1 LGLKQQ
7 KSLKRF
13 LSSKKS
19 QSSLLAQTRRF
30 EKKPTDAA
38 MQKPDYAILNTVNS
52 PKDLKRL
59 SRQQLKAL
67 SQEIRQKI
75 LETVSKN
82 GGHLGGPLGAVEL
95 TLAVHY
101 VYNAPYDK
109 IVIDTGHQSYAHK
122 LITGRRNNFYTLRQY
137 KGICGF
143 CNISESEY
151 DVFGA
156 GHASTAISAALGIAK
171 SRDFKRE
178 RYKVVAI
185 VGDGALT
192 AGLAFEGLNN
202 AGYLKTDIL
211 VILNDNRMSI
221 SPNVGAISNY
231 LNKIVLKEGYFKLR
245 KKTKALLN
253 KIPGIGPDEVDKV
266 FKMQERLRTMTSESN
281 FFESMGFQ
289 YFGPIDGHNLDE
301 IIPALRNV
309 KNLKGPVLL
318 HLKTEKGKGYAFA
331 EEDID
336 KFHGMSP
343 FDPVNGQ
350 KYVTTT
356 KLTYTDAFANALIR
370 IAEED
375 KRIVA
380 ITAAMKG
387 GTGLNK
393 FEKHFPERTI
403 DVGIAE
409 QHAVTF
415 AAGLAINGMKPVC
428 AIYSTFLQ
436 RAYDQIIHDV
446 CLQNLGVI
454 FALDRAG
461 LVGDDGPTHNGP
473 FDIAYFRAVPNITIM
488 VPKDENELQHML
500 YTATLL
506 KGPCSLRYPR
516 GNAVGVGLDSE
527 LRKLEIGKGEVIKE
541 GNDLLI
547 LGVGPILYDAMQA
560 VEEIKCSATIINAR
574 FVKPIDE
581 SLILKYA
588 RKIKKI
594 ITLEEA
600 TLNGGFG
607 SAVLELLED
616 KDVKANVKRI
626 GIPDNFI
633 EHGKPDIQKK
643 LAGIDK
649 ESIKNA
655 INEILDKK

>member
-1 LGLKQQ
+1 
-7 KSLKRF
+7 
-13 LSSKKS
+13 
-19 QSSLLAQTRRF
+19 
-30 EKKPTDAA
+30 

-626 GIPDNFI
+626 GIADNFI
-633 EHGKPDIQKK
+633 EHRKPDIQKK

>member
-1 LGLKQQ
+1 
-7 KSLKRF
+7 
-13 LSSKKS
+13 
-19 QSSLLAQTRRF
+19 
-30 EKKPTDAA
+30 

>member
-1 LGLKQQ
+1 MKRDKTLK
-7 KSLKRF
+7 KL
-13 LSSKKS
+13 LLSKKS
-19 QSSLLAQTRRF
+19 QSSLFGQQISDEAQVK
-30 EKKPTDAA
+30 E
-38 MQKPDYAILNTVNS
+38 QKRNNILDTINS
-52 PKDLKRL
+52 PKDLKSL
-59 SRQQLKAL
+59 DRQHLNILAH
-67 SQEIRQKI
+67 EIREKI
-75 LETVSKN
+75 LEVVSKN

-101 VYNAPYDK
+101 VFNAPYDK
-109 IVIDTGHQSYAHK
+109 IVVDTGHQSYPHK
-122 LITGRRNNFYTLRQY
+122 LVTGRRDNFHTLRQY
-137 KGICGF
+137 KGVCGF
-143 CNISESEY
+143 CNIEESEY

-171 SRDFKRE
+171 ARDFKDE
-178 RYKVVAI
+178 NHKIVAI
-185 VGDGALT
+185 VGDGAIT

-202 AGYLKTDIL
+202 AGASKTDIL
-211 VILNDNRMSI
+211 IILNDNRMSI
-221 SPNVGAISNY
+221 SPNVGAMSNH
-231 LNKIVLKEGYFKLR
+231 LNKIVLHPGYFELRRKTGNFLR
-245 KKTKALLN
+245 KIGVGEDSVNKLSKAEEL
-253 KIPGIGPDEVDKV
+253 
-266 FKMQERLRTMTSESN
+266 LRTLATQGL

-301 IIPALRNV
+301 LIPALQNI

-318 HLKTEKGKGYAFA
+318 HVKTEKGKGYAFA
-331 EEDID
+331 EKDID

-343 FDPVNGQ
+343 FDPMNGQ
-350 KYVTTT
+350 KYVATT

-370 IAEED
+370 IAEQD

-380 ITAAMKG
+380 ITAAMKS

-393 FEKHFPERTI
+393 FEKHFPERTF

-415 AAGLAINGMKPVC
+415 AGGLAISGMKPVC

-473 FDIAYFRAVPNITIM
+473 FDIAYFRAIPNIIIM
-488 VPKDENELQHML
+488 IPKDENELQHML

-506 KGPCSLRYPR
+506 KAPCTLRYPR
-516 GNAVGVGLDSE
+516 GNGIGVGLDTE
-527 LRKLEIGKGEVIKE
+527 FKKLEIGKGEIIKE

-547 LGVGPILYDAMQA
+547 LGVGPILYDAIQII
-560 VEEIKCSATIINAR
+560 EELKCNATIINAR
-574 FVKPIDE
+574 FVKPLDE
-581 SLILKYA
+581 ELILKYA
-588 RKIKKI
+588 KKIKNI
-594 ITLEEA
+594 ITLEEG
-600 TLNGGFG
+600 TVNGGFG
-607 SAVLELLED
+607 SAVVELLQD
-616 KDVKANVKRI
+616 KGIQANVKRI
-626 GIPDNFI
+626 GVPDTFI

-649 ESIKNA
+649 DSIKEA
-655 INEILDKK
+655 IEEMLRKK

>member
-1 LGLKQQ
+1 
-7 KSLKRF
+7 
-13 LSSKKS
+13 
-19 QSSLLAQTRRF
+19 
-30 EKKPTDAA
+30 
-38 MQKPDYAILNTVNS
+38 MQKPDYTILNSVNS
-52 PKDLKRL
+52 PKDIRRL
-59 SRQQLKAL
+59 GRGQLKLLAN
-67 SQEIRQKI
+67 EIRQKI

-122 LITGRRNNFYTLRQY
+122 LITGRRNNFHTLRQY

-202 AGYLKTDIL
+202 AGYLKADIL

-318 HLKTEKGKGYAFA
+318 HVKTEKGKGYAFA

-446 CLQNLGVI
+446 CLQKLGVI
-454 FALDRAG
+454 FAMDRAG

-560 VEEIKCSATIINAR
+560 VEELKCNSTVINAR
-574 FVKPIDE
+574 FVKPLDE

-588 RKIKKI
+588 RKIKNI

-600 TLNGGFG
+600 ALNGGFG
-607 SAVLELLED
+607 SAVIELLED
-616 KDVKANVKRI
+616 KGVKANVKRI

>member
-1 LGLKQQ
+1 MGLKQQ

>member
-1 LGLKQQ
+1 MAKR
-7 KSLKRF
+7 KSFKRF

-19 QSSLLAQTRRF
+19 QSSLLVQTQRF
-30 EKKPTDAA
+30 GKKMTGEAV
-38 MQKPDYAILNTVNS
+38 QKPVYDILNTVNS
-52 PKDLKRL
+52 PKDIKRL
-59 SRQQLKAL
+59 GSWQLKMLA
-67 SQEIRQKI
+67 SQIRQKI

-82 GGHLGGPLGAVEL
+82 GGHLGSPLGAVEL
-95 TLAVHY
+95 MLAVHY

-109 IVIDTGHQSYAHK
+109 IVIDTGHQSYPHK
-122 LITGRRNNFYTLRQY
+122 LITGRRENFHTLRQY
-137 KGICGF
+137 KGVCGF
-143 CNISESEY
+143 CNIFESEY

-171 SRDFKRE
+171 ARDYQNK
-178 RYKVVAI
+178 KHNVVAI
-185 VGDGALT
+185 VGDGTIT

-202 AGYLKTDIL
+202 LGASKTDML

-221 SPNVGAISNY
+221 SPNVGAISDY
-231 LNKIVLKEGYFKLR
+231 LNRIVLRQGYFKLR
-245 KKTKALLN
+245 KKTRSLLE
-253 KIPGIGPDEVDKV
+253 KIPGIGLEEVDKV
-266 FKMQERLRTMTSESN
+266 FKMQERLRTITSEGV
-281 FFESMGFQ
+281 FFESLGFQ
-289 YFGPIDGHNLDE
+289 YFGPIDGHNVDD
-301 IIPALRNV
+301 IILALRNV
-309 KNLKGPVLL
+309 KHLKGPVLL
-318 HLKTEKGKGYAFA
+318 HVKTEKGKGYAFA
-331 EEDID
+331 EKDID

-350 KYVTTT
+350 KYVTATR
-356 KLTYTDAFANALIR
+356 LTYTDAFANALIR
-370 IAEED
+370 IAEDD

-380 ITAAMKG
+380 ITAAMKS

-415 AAGLAINGMKPVC
+415 AAGLAISGMKPVC

-436 RAYDQIIHDV
+436 RAYDQIVHDV

-473 FDIAYFRAVPNITIM
+473 FDIAYFRAIPNITIM

-506 KGPCSLRYPR
+506 KGPCALRYPR
-516 GNAVGVGLDSE
+516 GNGIGVGLDSE
-527 LRKLEIGKGEVIKE
+527 FRKLEMGKGEVINE
-541 GNDLLI
+541 GKDLLI
-547 LGVGPILYDAMQA
+547 IGIGPILYDAIDVVQ
-560 VEEIKCSATIINAR
+560 ELKCSAAIINAR
-574 FVKPIDE
+574 FAKPLDE
-581 SLILKYA
+581 ELILRYA
-588 RKIKKI
+588 KKFKRI

-600 TLNGGFG
+600 AIKGGFG
-607 SAVLELLED
+607 SAVLELLN
-616 KDVKANVKRI
+616 KSGIKSNVKTI
-626 GIPDNFI
+626 GIPDDFI

-649 ESIKNA
+649 ESIRKA
-655 INEILDKK
+655 IQEILGKK

>member
-1 LGLKQQ
+1 MKKNKAIKKL
-7 KSLKRF
+7 

-19 QSSLLAQTRRF
+19 QSSLLGQEITQEAQK
-30 EKKPTDAA
+30 E
-38 MQKPDYAILNTVNS
+38 QKRANILGTINS
-52 PKDLKRL
+52 PKDIKGLDKV
-59 SRQQLKAL
+59 QLKVLA
-67 SQEIRQKI
+67 QDIRDKI
-75 LETVSKN
+75 LEVVSKN

-101 VYNAPYDK
+101 VFNAPYDK
-109 IVIDTGHQSYAHK
+109 IIIDTGHQSYPHK
-122 LITGRRNNFYTLRQY
+122 LVTGRKDNFHSLRQY
-137 KGICGF
+137 KGVCGF
-143 CNISESEY
+143 CNIFESEY

-156 GHASTAISAALGIAK
+156 GHASTAVSAALGIAK
-171 SRDFKRE
+171 ARDFKNE
-178 RYKVVAI
+178 NHKIVAI
-185 VGDGALT
+185 VGDGAIT

-202 AGYLKTDIL
+202 AGASKTDIL
-211 VILNDNRMSI
+211 IILNDNRMSI

-231 LNKIVLKEGYFKLR
+231 LNKIVLYPGYFEMR
-245 KKTKALLN
+245 KKARNFLTK
-253 KIPGIGPDEVDKV
+253 IGIGEEGVSKLG
-266 FKMQERLRTMTSESN
+266 KLEERLRTIATQGL

-289 YFGPIDGHNLDE
+289 YFGPIDGHNFDE
-301 IIPALRNV
+301 LIPALQNV

-318 HLKTEKGKGYAFA
+318 HVKTEKGKGYTFA
-331 EEDID
+331 EKDLE
-336 KFHGMSP
+336 KLHGMSK
-343 FDPVNGQ
+343 FDPINGQ

-356 KLTYTDAFANALIR
+356 NITYTDAFANALIR

-380 ITAAMKG
+380 ITAAMKS

-393 FEKHFPERTI
+393 FEKHFPDRTI

-415 AAGLAINGMKPVC
+415 AAGLAISGMKPVC

-446 CLQNLGVI
+446 CLQNLGVV

-473 FDIAYFRAVPNITIM
+473 FDIAYFRAIPNVTIM

-506 KGPCSLRYPR
+506 EGPCSLRYPR
-516 GNAVGVGLDSE
+516 GSGVGIGLDSE
-527 LRKLEIGKGEVIKE
+527 FRKLEIGKGKVLKE

-547 LGVGPILYDAMQA
+547 VGVGPILYDAIN
-560 VEEIKCSATIINAR
+560 VIEELKCSATIINAR
-574 FVKPIDE
+574 FVKPLDE
-581 SLILKYA
+581 ELILNYA
-588 RKIKKI
+588 KKIKKI

-600 TLNGGFG
+600 TINGGFG

-616 KDVKANVKRI
+616 NGVKANVKRI

-649 ESIKNA
+649 ESIKKA
-655 INEILDKK
+655 IEEMLSKR

>member
-1 LGLKQQ
+1 MEQHQ
-7 KSLKRF
+7 SYQDNT
-13 LSSKKS
+13 KK
-19 QSSLLAQTRRF
+19 TN
-30 EKKPTDAA
+30 
-38 MQKPDYAILNTVNS
+38 ILDKINS
-52 PKDLKRL
+52 PKELKRL
-59 SRQQLKAL
+59 NKAQLKILA
-67 SQEIRQKI
+67 QEIRNKI
-75 LETVSKN
+75 LEVVSKN
-82 GGHLGGPLGAVEL
+82 GGHLGGPFGAVEL
-95 TLAVHY
+95 TLAAHY

-109 IVIDTGHQSYAHK
+109 IIIDTGHQSYPHK
-122 LITGRRNNFYTLRQY
+122 LITGRRDSFHTLRQY

-143 CNISESEY
+143 CNIFESEY

-171 SRDFKRE
+171 ARDFKGE
-178 RYKVVAI
+178 KYKVVAI
-185 VGDGALT
+185 VGDGAIT

-202 AGYLKTDIL
+202 LGASKTDML

-221 SPNVGAISNY
+221 SPNVGAIANY
-231 LNKIVLKEGYFKLR
+231 LNKIVLSPAYFELR
-245 KKTKALLN
+245 KKTRNLLE
-253 KIPGIGPDEVDKV
+253 KIPGIGQEGIDKV
-266 FKMQERLRTMTSESN
+266 FKAQEMLRTIATEGI
-281 FFESMGFQ
+281 FFESLGFQ
-289 YFGPIDGHNLDE
+289 YFGPIDGHDFDE
-301 IIPALRNV
+301 LIPALQNI
-309 KNLKGPVLL
+309 KDLKGPILL
-318 HLKTEKGKGYAFA
+318 HVKTEKGKGYLFA
-331 EEDID
+331 EKDID

-350 KYVTTT
+350 KYVTAT

-375 KRIVA
+375 KRVVA
-380 ITAAMKG
+380 ITAAMKS
-387 GTGLNK
+387 GTGLSK
-393 FEKHFPERTI
+393 FEKHFPDRTI

-415 AAGLAINGMKPVC
+415 AGGLAIAGMKPVC

-473 FDIAYFRAVPNITIM
+473 FDIAYFRAIPNITIM

-500 YTATLL
+500 YTATFIN
-506 KGPCSLRYPR
+506 GPSCLRYPR
-516 GNAVGVGLDSE
+516 GNGIGVGLDSE
-527 LRKLEIGKGEVIKE
+527 FRKLEVGKGEILRK

-547 LGVGPILYDAMQA
+547 LGVGPILYDAISA
-560 VEEIKCSATIINAR
+560 VEEHKCNPTIINAR
-574 FVKPIDE
+574 FVKPLDE
-581 SLILKYA
+581 ELILKYA
-588 RKIKKI
+588 KKIKNI

-607 SAVLELLED
+607 SAILELLQN
-616 KDVKANVKRI
+616 KGIKANVKRI
-626 GIPDNFI
+626 GIPDEFI

-643 LAGIDK
+643 IAGVDK

-655 INEILDKK
+655 IINMLSKK

>member
-1 LGLKQQ
+1 MEQAQLQDKRVEKIRILG
-7 KSLKRF
+7 
-13 LSSKKS
+13 
-19 QSSLLAQTRRF
+19 T
-30 EKKPTDAA
+30 
-38 MQKPDYAILNTVNS
+38 INS

-59 SRQQLKAL
+59 SRSQLKIL
-67 SQEIRQKI
+67 SQEIREKI
-75 LETVSKN
+75 LEVVSKN

-101 VYNAPYDK
+101 VFNAPYDK
-109 IVIDTGHQSYAHK
+109 IVIDTGHQSYPHK
-122 LITGRRNNFYTLRQY
+122 LVTGRRDNFHTLRQY

-143 CNISESEY
+143 CNIEESAY

-156 GHASTAISAALGIAK
+156 GHASTGISAALGIAK
-171 SRDFKRE
+171 ARDFKGE
-178 RYKVVAI
+178 KHKVVCI

-202 AGYLKTDIL
+202 AGASKTSISI
-211 VILNDNRMSI
+211 ILNDNRMSI
-221 SPNVGAISNY
+221 SPNVGAISEY
-231 LNKIVLKEGYFKLR
+231 LNKIVLRPGYFELR
-245 KKTKALLN
+245 KKTRGLLE
-253 KIPGIGPDEVDKV
+253 KIPGISNEEIEKV
-266 FKMQERLRTMTSESN
+266 FKIQERLRTITIESN
-281 FFESMGFQ
+281 FFESLGFQ

-301 IIPALRNV
+301 LIPALQ
-309 KNLKGPVLL
+309 NLKDLEGPVLL
-318 HLKTEKGKGYAFA
+318 HVKTEKGKGYLFA
-331 EEDID
+331 EKDID

-356 KLTYTDAFANALIR
+356 KMTWTDAFANALIR
-370 IAEED
+370 IAEQD
-375 KRIVA
+375 NRIIA
-380 ITAAMKG
+380 ITAAMKS

-393 FEKHFPERTI
+393 FEKHFPERTF

-415 AAGLAINGMKPVC
+415 AGGLAIAGMKPVC

-436 RAYDQIIHDV
+436 RAYDQIIHDI

-473 FDIAYFRAVPNITIM
+473 FDIAYFRAVPNVTIM

-500 YTATLL
+500 YTAIFI
-506 KGPCSLRYPR
+506 KGPSTLRYPR
-516 GNAVGVGLDSE
+516 GSAIGVGLDAE
-527 LRKLEIGKGEVIKE
+527 FRELEIGKGEILRE

-547 LGVGPILYDAMQA
+547 LGIGPILYDAMQA
-560 VEEIKCSATIINAR
+560 VEELKCKPTIINAR
-574 FVKPIDE
+574 FVKPLDE
-581 SLILKYA
+581 ELILKYA
-588 RKIKKI
+588 RKIKNI

-600 TLNGGFG
+600 TINGGFG
-607 SAVLELLED
+607 SAVIELLGD
-616 KDVKANVKRI
+616 KGIKANVKRI
-626 GIPDNFI
+626 GVPDKFI

-649 ESIKNA
+649 ESIKIA
-655 INEILDKK
+655 ISEMLSKK

>member
-1 LGLKQQ
+1 MEQQ
-7 KSLKRF
+7 HGKSI
-13 LSSKKS
+13 
-19 QSSLLAQTRRF
+19 
-30 EKKPTDAA
+30 EK
-38 MQKPDYAILNTVNS
+38 YGILNKIDS
-52 PKDLKRL
+52 PKEIKRL
-59 SRQQLKAL
+59 SRKELKLLADD
-67 SQEIRQKI
+67 IRQKI
-75 LETVSKN
+75 LDVVSKN

-95 TLAVHY
+95 TIAVHY
-101 VYNAPYDK
+101 VFNAPYDK
-109 IVIDTGHQSYAHK
+109 IVIDTGHQSYPHK
-122 LITGRRNNFYTLRQY
+122 LITGRKDKFYTLRQY
-137 KGICGF
+137 KGLCGF
-143 CNISESEY
+143 CNIFESEY
-151 DVFGA
+151 DTFGA
-156 GHASTAISAALGIAK
+156 GHASTSISAALGIAK
-171 SRDFKRE
+171 ARDFKGDK
-178 RYKVVAI
+178 YKVVVI
-185 VGDGALT
+185 IGDGALT

-202 AGYLKTDIL
+202 AGYSKTNIL

-231 LNKIVLKEGYFKLR
+231 LNKIVLMPSYFKFR
-245 KKTKALLN
+245 KKTENLLK
-253 KIPGIGPDEVDKV
+253 KIPGIGSEGAQKLIKAEEMFRTLAKEGSF
-266 FKMQERLRTMTSESN
+266 FKSL
-281 FFESMGFQ
+281 GFQ

-301 IIPALRNV
+301 LIPALQNV
-309 KNLKGPVLL
+309 KSLKGPVLL
-318 HLKTEKGKGYAFA
+318 HVKTEKGKGYNFA
-331 EEDID
+331 EKDID

-446 CLQNLGVI
+446 CLQKLGVI
-454 FALDRAG
+454 FAMDRAG

-506 KGPCSLRYPR
+506 KCPCSLRYPR

-527 LRKLEIGKGEVIKE
+527 LRKLEIGKGEVIRE

-560 VEEIKCSATIINAR
+560 VEELKCNSTVINAR
-574 FVKPIDE
+574 FVKPLDE
-581 SLILKYA
+581 ELK
-588 RKIKKI
+588 
-594 ITLEEA
+594 
-600 TLNGGFG
+600 
-607 SAVLELLED
+607 
-616 KDVKANVKRI
+616 
-626 GIPDNFI
+626 
-633 EHGKPDIQKK
+633 GK
-643 LAGIDK
+643 
-649 ESIKNA
+649 E
-655 INEILDKK
+655 

>member
-1 LGLKQQ
+1 MQSQQ
-7 KSLKRF
+7 HTNNIT
-13 LSSKKS
+13 KK
-19 QSSLLAQTRRF
+19 
-30 EKKPTDAA
+30 
-38 MQKPDYAILNTVNS
+38 YNILDRINS
-52 PKDLKRL
+52 PKDLKL
-59 SRQQLKAL
+59 LNQNQLRILAK
-67 SQEIRQKI
+67 EIRDKT
-75 LETVSKN
+75 LDVVSKN

-95 TLAVHY
+95 TIAVHY
-101 VYNAPYDK
+101 VFDAPYDK
-109 IVIDTGHQSYAHK
+109 IVIDTGHQSYPHK
-122 LITGRRNNFYTLRQY
+122 LITGRRDNFHTLRQY
-137 KGICGF
+137 KGVCGF
-143 CNISESEY
+143 CNIEESEY

-171 SRDFKRE
+171 ARDFKNE
-178 RYKVVAI
+178 KYKVVAI

-202 AGYLKTDIL
+202 VGASKIDMLI
-211 VILNDNRMSI
+211 ILNDNRMSI

-231 LNKIVLKEGYFKLR
+231 LNKMVLHPGYFELR
-245 KKTKALLN
+245 KKVGNFLK
-253 KIPGIGPDEVDKV
+253 KIPGIGEEGVSKLG
-266 FKMQERLRTMTSESN
+266 KAEERLRTIATQGL
-281 FFESMGFQ
+281 FFENLGFQ
-289 YFGPIDGHNLDE
+289 YFGPIDGHNFNELV
-301 IIPALRNV
+301 PALQNI
-309 KNLKGPVLL
+309 KDLKGPVLL
-318 HLKTEKGKGYAFA
+318 HVKTEKGKGYAFA
-331 EEDID
+331 EKDID

-343 FDPVNGQ
+343 FDLVNGS

-356 KLTYTDAFANALIR
+356 KMTYTDAFANALIR

-380 ITAAMKG
+380 ITAAMKS

-393 FEKHFPERTI
+393 FEKHYPDRII

-415 AAGLAINGMKPVC
+415 AGGLAIAGMKPVC

-473 FDIAYFRAVPNITIM
+473 FDIAYFRAIPNITIM

-516 GNAVGVGLDSE
+516 GNGIGVGLDSE
-527 LRKLEIGKGEVIKE
+527 FRRLEIGKGEILRE
-541 GNDLLI
+541 GSDLLI
-547 LGVGPILYDAMQA
+547 LGVGPILYDAIDA
-560 VEEIKCSATIINAR
+560 VASLKCSATIINAR
-574 FVKPIDE
+574 FVKPLDE
-581 SLILKYA
+581 GLILKYA
-588 RKIKKI
+588 KKIKNI

-600 TLNGGFG
+600 AINGGFG
-607 SAVLELLED
+607 SAIVELIED
-616 KDVKANVKRI
+616 RGIKANIKRI
-626 GIPDNFI
+626 GIPDKFI
-633 EHGKPDIQKK
+633 EHGKPDIQKR

-649 ESIKNA
+649 ESIKRA
-655 INEILDKK
+655 IIEVLGKK